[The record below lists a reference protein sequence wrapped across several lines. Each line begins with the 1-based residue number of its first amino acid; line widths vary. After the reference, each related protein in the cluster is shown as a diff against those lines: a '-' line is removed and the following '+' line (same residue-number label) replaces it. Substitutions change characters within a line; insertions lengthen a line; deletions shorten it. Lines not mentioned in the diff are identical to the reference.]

1 MEENP
6 KGKVEIMAPAGNF
19 KSLAAAIN
27 AGADSVYFG
36 VGTLNMRARGA
47 LNFNIKDLKKIAK
60 ICKENNVK
68 TYLTV
73 NIVFYDEELK
83 EMRELIDS
91 AKKAGI
97 DAVIAHD
104 MSVISYANKVGMPVH
119 ISTQANI
126 SNIEAVKYYSK
137 FAGVVV
143 LARELNLEQIKKIYD
158 EIKKQNIKGPSGELV
173 KIEAFV
179 HGALCV
185 SISGKCYMS
194 LAKYNHSA
202 NRGDCFQVCRRGYKV
217 TDEEDGSE
225 LEIDNKY
232 VMSPKDLS
240 TIAGVDRMIDA
251 GIRVFKIEGRGRGE
265 EYVNTVVKCYRD
277 AINAVENDTYNEE
290 KIKELQNKL
299 NEVFNRGFWEGG
311 YYMGEKTEGWS
322 GELAD
327 AWAGAY
333 GNQATKQKFSLGKAK
348 HYYPKTG
355 IGEFLIEAGDYKIKV
370 GDEILISGKSTGVVE
385 CKVEEIYVHNGKD
398 AKKVNEAEKGEI
410 ITVKVPSK
418 INKSDELYLWADRKI
433 RQGDAKNAEEEK
445 GKNKEIDNLVVSYF
459 YKFHLI
465 ENPEDFAEKLSE
477 KCNEIGL
484 KGRILVS
491 REGINGGVSGS
502 KNKIEEFKRHLNSI
516 KGFSDIMFKDD
527 KIKTHPFTRMQV
539 LPREEIVAIKKEVD
553 MSKTGK
559 RMTPKELYELYKEGK
574 IGDESKEVI
583 MLDTRNDYEYKVG
596 RFKDSIHLDIKTFK
610 NFPEAIEKFE
620 KVKNIKNK
628 KIVMC
633 CTGGIRCEK
642 ASAVLNEAGFKDVY
656 QLDGGIINY
665 GKEYPD
671 TFWEGKLFVFDKRL
685 VVPVNEKDN
694 KPITK
699 CEVKGGVCGGADCDL
714 YRNCRNVNCDKL
726 FICCLDCDKK
736 LNGCCS
742 RECYAEFLEQ
752 CDDKSRAKQGRK
764 IKAKEM
770 EMGVF

>member
-1 MEENP
+1 MYTKYPFKIENLRKFKIYKAEKLRLNMEENP

-240 TIAGVDRMIDA
+240 TIAGVDRMIDS

-265 EYVNTVVKCYRD
+265 EYVAVTTKCYKE
-277 AINAVENDTYNEE
+277 AVQAVRGGNYNEE
-290 KIKELQNKL
+290 KIKKWQERL
-299 NEVFNRGFWEGG
+299 NQVFNRGFWEGG
-311 YYMGEKTEGWS
+311 YYMGEKTEEWS
-322 GELAD
+322 
-327 AWAGAY
+327 GAY
-333 GNQATKQKFSLGKAK
+333 GSKATKQKFYLGKAK
-348 HYYPKTG
+348 HYYPKSG
-355 IGEFLIEAGDYKIKV
+355 VGEFLIEAGDYKIKV
-370 GDEILISGKSTGVVE
+370 GDKILISGKSTGVVE
-385 CKVEEIYVHNGKD
+385 CKVEEIYVHNNKG
-398 AKKVNEAEKGEI
+398 AKKVSEAGKGEV
-410 ITVKVPSK
+410 ITIEVPSK
-418 INKSDELYLWADRKI
+418 INKGDELYLWADRKI
-433 RQGDAKNAEEEK
+433 RQGEPKNMKEEER
-445 GKNKEIDNLVVSYF
+445 NNELIVSYF

-465 ENPEDFAEKLSE
+465 ENPEDFAKKLLE
-477 KCNEIGL
+477 KCNEMGL

-491 REGINGGVSGS
+491 KEGINGGVSGS
-502 KNKIEEFKRHLNSI
+502 KNRIEKFKRHLTRIN
-516 KGFSDIMFKDD
+516 GFSDIMFKDD
-527 KIKTHPFTRMQV
+527 NIMTHPFTRMQV
-539 LPREEIVAIKKEVD
+539 LPREEIVAIKSRVD
-553 MSKTGK
+553 MKKTGK
-559 RMTPKELYELYKEGK
+559 RISPKELFKLYKEGK
-574 IGDESKEVI
+574 VGGKDKEIV
-583 MLDTRNDYEYKVG
+583 MLDTRNDYEFKVG
-596 RFKDSIHLDIKTFK
+596 RFKDSIHLDIKTFR
-610 NFPEAIEKFE
+610 NFPQAAKKIKDL
-620 KVKNIKNK
+620 KNK
-628 KIVMC
+628 KIVMA

-642 ASAVLNEAGFKDVY
+642 ASAVLRKNGFKDVS
-656 QLDGGIINY
+656 QLDG
-665 GKEYPD
+665 
-671 TFWEGKLFVFDKRL
+671 
-685 VVPVNEKDN
+685 
-694 KPITK
+694 
-699 CEVKGGVCGGADCDL
+699 
-714 YRNCRNVNCDKL
+714 
-726 FICCLDCDKK
+726 
-736 LNGCCS
+736 
-742 RECYAEFLEQ
+742 
-752 CDDKSRAKQGRK
+752 
-764 IKAKEM
+764 
-770 EMGVF
+770 